1 MTNGDSVSY
10 FCPGNN
16 DQILPGLEPATPFRN
31 EEGEHF
37 TIVLS
42 SRRFIKILVNVFY
55 VKMTRIYHKYIGI
68 NRDHVWIAKVCQ
80 NGFEVMKFVAWNR
93 ITASNYWDVACCY
106 QDQRISSSLDLK
118 PLRFSFYHPYHLI
131 QHIEL
136 HLSISKFTID
146 RLNK

>member
-10 FCPGNN
+10 FCPDNN
-16 DQILPGLEPATPFRN
+16 DQILSGLEPATPFRN
-31 EEGEHF
+31 GEGQQF

-42 SRRFIKILVNVFY
+42 SRTFIKILENVCY

-68 NRDHVWIAKVCQ
+68 NKDHVWIAKVYQ

-118 PLRFSFYHPYHLI
+118 ALRFSFYHPYHLI
-131 QHIEL
+131 QHKVL
-136 HLSISKFTID
+136 HLSI
-146 RLNK
+146 